1 MVPPTSFYK
10 KIISCIDDVYICAN
24 AHVIVIW
31 CNNVLCKMSLD
42 FVLIQCTFTYYRP
55 FMLPCSCW
63 GALGHTVPMHPM
75 QLVWCPISPLIVTTI
90 IIHPWSIY
98 KHFFFFFF
106 QIMEEDLIST
116 WTCFICKIPPK
127 FEQAQYMWNQFLV
140 NEKRMFVDDGLDISF
155 KCIFCGTLFHA
166 RCLIDVQQL
175 SPGDIPNIATDAWMC
190 SACSFRP

>member
-1 MVPPTSFYK
+1 MQDVTGFCLDSVYLCLLPPIY
-10 KIISCIDDVYICAN
+10 A
-24 AHVIVIW
+24 A
-31 CNNVLCKMSLD
+31 M
-42 FVLIQCTFTYYRP
+42 
-55 FMLPCSCW
+55 FMLGCI
-63 GALGHTVPMHPM
+63 GTH
-75 QLVWCPISPLIVTTI
+75 CPNAPHATGVVSHFTPYSNNNNHSSL
-90 IIHPWSIY
+90 
-98 KHFFFFFF
+98 KHLQTFFLLFF

-116 WTCFICKIPPK
+116 WTCFICKIPPT